1 MNINIPM
8 ISCKKIVENIYFLS
22 IDYHYSEK
30 GIKEISLYMYTVHCT
45 VFKFRNLH
53 EGMSVVMLHA

>member
-1 MNINIPM
+1 M
-8 ISCKKIVENIYFLS
+8 
-22 IDYHYSEK
+22 DYHYSEK
-30 GIKEISLYMYTVHCT
+30 GIKEISLSMYTVHCT